1 MSATPP
7 ARSTCWRPGNTQYA
21 IRNTRHSSLGETM
34 ATTTP
39 TTERAAPRKST
50 GRRPIQLGENAVAY
64 LMNGPALL
72 IILALTIY
80 PIVNSFWISLHNYSL
95 RQQDVFTFVGLG
107 NYAALLQ
114 KPEFWGA
121 LRVTFTLTFFVT
133 FVVLVLS
140 IGMAL
145 VLNEP
150 FRGRGFVRA
159 LVLLPWAMPGVVNAL
174 MWRWIYNGRIGVLN
188 GALYSMGVID
198 DYQSWLIDE
207 RFVYASLIFA
217 DVWNVFP
224 FSTLIMLAA
233 LQAIPSELYDAARVD
248 RAAIWNRFRHV
259 TLPWLV
265 HPILIVLI
273 LQTLGGLRTF
283 DLIYLLTAG
292 GPGNATTTIG
302 FLAYRTAFLSYDFG
316 LGNAYS
322 YVIAFLT
329 LALAIL
335 YMRLLWRRGDIK
347 V

>member
-1 MSATPP
+1 
-7 ARSTCWRPGNTQYA
+7 
-21 IRNTRHSSLGETM
+21 M

-39 TTERAAPRKST
+39 MTPRVAPRKT
-50 GRRPIQLGENAVAY
+50 PRPGPIQLGENAVAY
-64 LMNGPALL
+64 LMNGPALV

-80 PIVNSFWISLHNYSL
+80 PILNSFWISLHNYSL
-95 RQQDVFTFVGLG
+95 RQPDVFTFVGLG
-107 NYAALLQ
+107 NYLALLQ
-114 KPEFWGA
+114 KPEFWNA
-121 LRVTFTLTFFVT
+121 LRVTVTFTIFVT
-133 FVVLVLS
+133 LIVLVLS
-140 IGMAL
+140 ITVAL
-145 VLNEP
+145 VLNES

-188 GALYSMGVID
+188 GLLYSLGIID

-207 RFVYASLIFA
+207 RYNYAALIFA

-248 RAAIWNRFRHV
+248 RAGLWNRFRHV
-259 TLPWLV
+259 TLPWLT

-273 LQTLGGLRTF
+273 LQTLGGLRLF
-283 DLIYLLTAG
+283 DIIYLLTGG

-302 FLAYRTAFLSYDFG
+302 FLAYQTAFLSYDFG
-316 LGNAYS
+316 IGNAYA
-322 YVIAFLT
+322 YVIALLT

-335 YMRLLWRRGDIK
+335 YMKLLWRRGDIK

>member
-1 MSATPP
+1 MATATPTTDQIVP
-7 ARSTCWRPGNTQYA
+7 RRTPRRPRFQ
-21 IRNTRHSSLGETM
+21 LGET
-34 ATTTP
+34 
-39 TTERAAPRKST
+39 
-50 GRRPIQLGENAVAY
+50 AVAY

-80 PIVNSFWISLHNYSL
+80 PIVSSFWISLHNYSL
-95 RQQDVFTFVGLG
+95 RQQDVFTFVGAG
-107 NYAALLQ
+107 NYLALLS
-114 KPEFWGA
+114 KPEFWQA
-121 LRVTFTLTFFVT
+121 LRVTFGITFAVTLI
-133 FVVLVLS
+133 VLVLS
-140 IGMAL
+140 IGIAL
-145 VLNEP
+145 VINEP

-188 GALYSMGVID
+188 GTLYSMGLID
-198 DYQSWLIDE
+198 DYQSWLIDD
-207 RFVYASLIFA
+207 RFVYWSLIFA

-248 RAAIWNRFRHV
+248 RAAVWNRFRHV
-259 TLPWLV
+259 TLPWLT

-273 LQTLGGLRTF
+273 LQTLGGLRLF
-283 DLIYLLTAG
+283 DLIYLLTGG
-292 GPGNATTTIG
+292 GPGSATTTIG
-302 FLAYRTAFLSYDFG
+302 FLAYQTAFLSYDFG

-329 LALAIL
+329 LGLALV
-335 YMRLLWRRGDIK
+335 YMKLLWGRGDIK